1 VSRLNNRLMTAIQH
15 DGRAFCSNA
24 LLEGRWALRAC
35 IVNYRTESQ
44 DVDALLA
51 AAVELGWRIDQQV
64 RPPSL
69 RPAGSSQPAG

>member
-1 VSRLNNRLMTAIQH
+1 MTAVQR

-35 IVNYRTESQ
+35 IVNYRTESE
-44 DVDALLA
+44 DVDELLA
-51 AAVELGWRIDQQV
+51 AAVELGRRMDREI

-69 RPAGSSQPAG
+69 RPPVGGQTAG